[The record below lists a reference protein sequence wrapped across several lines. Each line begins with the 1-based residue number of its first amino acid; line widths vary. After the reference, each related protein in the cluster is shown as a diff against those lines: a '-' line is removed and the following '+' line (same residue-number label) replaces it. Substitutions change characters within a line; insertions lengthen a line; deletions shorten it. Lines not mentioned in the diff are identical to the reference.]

1 MKNMNK
7 YIKDGQF
14 IEFSFE
20 LDEKYNVG
28 SSYEDYQNG
37 KFVKLSDEQISFMES
52 NPTASISEVWNMKMN
67 VVERTLEQAKQ
78 EKLAAIEQ
86 YDSSDSVNSFSVNGK
101 SAWLTPEVRGN
112 YKTSIDAAE
121 LLGETSITFAIA
133 GQAVT
138 VPLQNAKILLAKIQ
152 RYADACF
159 LVTQQHKIAVNSL
172 TTIEA
177 VENFDYKTGYPE
189 KLKF

>member
-1 MKNMNK
+1 MNK

-37 KFVKLSDEQISFMES
+37 KFVKLSEEQISFMES

-86 YDSSDSVNSFSVNGK
+86 YDSSSSVNSFSVNGK
-101 SAWLTPEVRGN
+101 SAWLTPEARGN

-121 LLGETSITFAIA
+121 LLGETSINLLIA
-133 GQAVT
+133 DIAAT
-138 VPLQNAKILLAKIQ
+138 LSLTNAKMMLAQIQ
-152 RYADACF
+152 RYADACY
-159 LVTQQHKIAVNSL
+159 LVTMTHKATVNAL
-172 TTIEA
+172 TDIDSVDSYDITS
-177 VENFDYKTGYPE
+177 NYPP
-189 KLKF
+189 KLTFTL

>member
-1 MKNMNK
+1 MNK

-37 KFVKLSDEQISFMES
+37 KFVKLSEEQISFMES

-86 YDSSDSVNSFSVNGK
+86 YDSSSSVNSFNVNNNSV
-101 SAWLTPEVRGN
+101 WLDKDTRSN

-121 LLGETSITFAIA
+121 LLGETEISLLISNLSVTLTIQ
-133 GQAVT
+133 QAKVM
-138 VPLQNAKILLAKIQ
+138 LAQIQ
-152 RYADACF
+152 RYADACY
-159 LVTQQHKIAVNSL
+159 LVTQSHIAGVKAL
-172 TTIEA
+172 TTINE
-177 VENFDYKTGYPE
+177 VDVYDIENGYPN
-189 KLKF
+189 KLEFSI

>member
-1 MKNMNK
+1 MNK
-7 YIKDGQF
+7 YIKDGQILEF
-14 IEFSFE
+14 IFE

-37 KFVKLSDEQISFMES
+37 KFVKLSEEQISFMES

-121 LLGETSITFAIA
+121 LLGETSISLLIA
-133 GQAVT
+133 DIAAMLT
-138 VPLQNAKILLAKIQ
+138 ITNAKMMLAQIQ
-152 RYADACF
+152 RYADACY
-159 LVTQQHKIAVNSL
+159 LVTMTHKATVNAL
-172 TTIEA
+172 TDIDSVDSYDITS
-177 VENFDYKTGYPE
+177 NYPP
-189 KLKF
+189 KLTFTL

>member
-1 MKNMNK
+1 MNK

-37 KFVKLSDEQISFMES
+37 KFVKLSEEQISFMES

-78 EKLAAIEQ
+78 EHL
-86 YDSSDSVNSFSVNGK
+86 S
-101 SAWLTPEVRGN
+101 
-112 YKTSIDAAE
+112 
-121 LLGETSITFAIA
+121 
-133 GQAVT
+133 
-138 VPLQNAKILLAKIQ
+138 
-152 RYADACF
+152 
-159 LVTQQHKIAVNSL
+159 
-172 TTIEA
+172 
-177 VENFDYKTGYPE
+177 
-189 KLKF
+189 

>member
-1 MKNMNK
+1 MNK

-37 KFVKLSDEQISFMES
+37 KFVKLSEEQISFMES

-86 YDSSDSVNSFSVNGK
+86 YDSSSSVNSFNVNNNSV
-101 SAWLTPEVRGN
+101 WLDKDTRSN

-121 LLGETSITFAIA
+121 LLGETEISLLISNLSVTLTIQ
-133 GQAVT
+133 QAKVM
-138 VPLQNAKILLAKIQ
+138 LAQIQ
-152 RYADACF
+152 RYADACY
-159 LVTQQHKIAVNSL
+159 LVTQSHIAGVKAL
-172 TTIEA
+172 TTINE
-177 VENFDYKTGYPE
+177 VDVYDIEKGYPD
-189 KLKF
+189 KLTFTID

>member
-1 MKNMNK
+1 MNK

-37 KFVKLSDEQISFMES
+37 KFVKLSEEQISFMES

-121 LLGETSITFAIA
+121 LLGETSISLLISNLSVTLTIQ
-133 GQAVT
+133 QAKVM
-138 VPLQNAKILLAKIQ
+138 LAQIQ
-152 RYADACF
+152 RYADACY
-159 LVTQQHKIAVNSL
+159 LVTQSHIATVKAL
-172 TTIEA
+172 TTISEIA
-177 VENFDYKTGYPE
+177 AYDITSNYPD
-189 KLKF
+189 KLEFSI

>member
-1 MKNMNK
+1 MNK

-138 VPLQNAKILLAKIQ
+138 VPLQNAKILLSEDTEICGCK
-152 RYADACF
+152 F
-159 LVTQQHKIAVNSL
+159 LSYSAT
-172 TTIEA
+172 
-177 VENFDYKTGYPE
+177 
-189 KLKF
+189 

>member
-1 MKNMNK
+1 MNK

-78 EKLAAIEQ
+78 ENYAKKFVWFSAGSM
-86 YDSSDSVNSFSVNGK
+86 SSGTWYCTKANYNIVNG
-101 SAWLTPEVRGN
+101 
-112 YKTSIDAAE
+112 
-121 LLGETSITFAIA
+121 
-133 GQAVT
+133 
-138 VPLQNAKILLAKIQ
+138 
-152 RYADACF
+152 
-159 LVTQQHKIAVNSL
+159 LVAN
-172 TTIEA
+172 
-177 VENFDYKTGYPE
+177 
-189 KLKF
+189 